1 MAHRQS
7 NQKKNCKIL
16 ETEAWFWHFYKK
28 KQQQQP
34 NNLIGDVMATVL
46 ASSAVDCGFARVRP
60 KTYNIGIC
68 CFSAKHTALRR
79 TCKDC
84 LAPNQNNVSE

>member
-7 NQKKNCKIL
+7 NKKKI
-16 ETEAWFWHFYKK
+16 AKSWRQRRDIDISI
-28 KQQQQP
+28 KQQQQQQQK
-34 NNLIGDVMATVL
+34 NLIGDVMATVL